1 MELDDRLR
9 RLGVLRGTGH
19 LKSRPAKR
27 QPPRTAGRD
36 IERWVAGQTIQNEQG
51 SFFLTEET
59 YPLDHRHGG
68 ESLSS
73 LLEQPQHIFA
83 RFSEDISLCQLD
95 LRRAAFIDTETT
107 GLAGGTGTYAFL
119 IGVGYFDDEG
129 FCLRQFFMRDYSE
142 EPALLHYVAETLDG
156 LQSIVSFNGR
166 SFDLPLLE
174 TRFLL
179 SRLRP
184 DLLDAPHLDLLLPA
198 RRLWRARLSSCALS
212 SLEENVLG
220 VRRDTRDV
228 PGFLIPHLY
237 FRYMQTGDAGEIY
250 RVFYHNAQ
258 DILSL
263 VTLTSHIA
271 ALFQAPS
278 QGHYANGL
286 DMFSLGRLCE
296 KLGLLAESEQAYRHA
311 LRDTLVPEV
320 QAMIEQHLSF
330 VYKRTGRWEEAI
342 GLWER
347 LRSSAQ
353 AGTVSHIELAKYY
366 EHRAHDYG
374 YAISLVL
381 QARRQLIDHPH
392 ATRHPETLVELDHRI
407 NRLRSKLQR

>member
-9 RLGVLRGTGH
+9 RLGVLRGIGH

-27 QPPRTAGRD
+27 QPPRIAGRD
-36 IERWVAGQTIQNEQG
+36 IDRWITGQVIQNERG
-51 SFFLTEET
+51 NFFLTEET
-59 YPLDHRHGG
+59 YQLNHRHGG
-68 ESLSS
+68 EVLSS
-73 LLEQPQHIFA
+73 LLEQPQHLFA
-83 RFSEDISLCQLD
+83 RFGGDTSLCQLD
-95 LRRAAFIDTETT
+95 LRRAAFIDTATT

-119 IGVGYFDDEG
+119 IGVGYFDDES
-129 FCLRQFFMRDYSE
+129 FRLRQFFMRDYSE

-228 PGFLIPHLY
+228 PGFLIPYLY
-237 FRYMQTGDAGEIY
+237 FRYMQTGDAREIC

-271 ALFQAPS
+271 AVFQAPS
-278 QGHYANGL
+278 QGHHANGL
-286 DMFSLGRLCE
+286 DMCSFGRLCE
-296 KLGLLAESEQAYRHA
+296 RLGLLVESEQAYRHA

-320 QAMIEQHLSF
+320 QAMIKQRLSF
-330 VYKRTGRWEEAI
+330 VYKRTSRWEEAI
-342 GLWER
+342 GLWEG
-347 LRSSAQ
+347 LRSSGQ
-353 AGTVSHIELAKYY
+353 AGTVPHIELAKYY

-374 YAISLVL
+374 HAISLAL
-381 QARRQLIDHPH
+381 QARGQLLNYPN
-392 ATRHPETLVELDHRI
+392 ATRHPETLAELDHRI
-407 NRLRSKLQR
+407 KRLRRKLQR